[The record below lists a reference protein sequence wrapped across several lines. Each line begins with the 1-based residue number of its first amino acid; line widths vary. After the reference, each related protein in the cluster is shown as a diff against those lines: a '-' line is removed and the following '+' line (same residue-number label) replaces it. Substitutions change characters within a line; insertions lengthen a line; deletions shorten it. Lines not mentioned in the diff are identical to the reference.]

1 MAEQMDPGHHSLL
14 GTYLLKV
21 KNVTAHWKMLGVLL
35 GLKKGCL
42 DGIEKQYHHVVGD
55 CMMEMLDA
63 WLKTNPSNTEEQL
76 EDALK
81 KVYPA
86 CTVRSTSVDHGKN
99 YMHIHLIQLM
109 YVCARMCSL
118 QGDIIYR

>member
-14 GTYLLKV
+14 GTNLLKV
-21 KNVTAHWKMLGVLL
+21 KNVTAHWKMLGALL

-42 DGIEKQYHHVVGD
+42 DGIEKQYHHVVDD

-63 WLKTNPSNTEEQL
+63 WLKTDPSNTEEQL
-76 EDALK
+76 EGALK
-81 KVYPA
+81 KLSPA
-86 CTVRSTSVDHGKN
+86 CTVRSAYPGKN
-99 YMHIHLIQLM
+99 YMHTPDSINH
-109 YVCARMCSL
+109 VCARMCSL

>member
-1 MAEQMDPGHHSLL
+1 MAVQMDPGHGNLL
-14 GTYLLKV
+14 RTYLLKV
-21 KNVTAHWKMLGVLL
+21 KNVTAHWKTLGVLL
-35 GLKKGCL
+35 GLDKGHL
-42 DGIEKQYHHVVGD
+42 DCIEEQYRNVVD
-55 CMMEMLDA
+55 HCMREMLDA

-86 CTVRSTSVDHGKN
+86 CTIRSAHHGKN
-99 YMHIHLIQLM
+99 YIHIPDSINAC
-109 YVCARMCSL
+109 VCSL